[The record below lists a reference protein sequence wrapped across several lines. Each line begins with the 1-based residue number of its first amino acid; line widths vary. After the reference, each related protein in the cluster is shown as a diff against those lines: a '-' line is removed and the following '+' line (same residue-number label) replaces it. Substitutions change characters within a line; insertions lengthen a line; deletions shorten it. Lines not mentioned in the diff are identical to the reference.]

1 MITGYIV
8 GDRELI
14 ARMQG
19 VPAAMKAEVDKTVD
33 KLCFELEASVKT
45 QYLTGQVLRVRTDRL
60 RGSITRRAPETRT
73 RVVITDTAAIAYVG
87 TNVSYGAFWEHGFT
101 RKIGA
106 GARGGPRTLSGNA
119 LATYIARHPPGT
131 RQYAARPFLAPALA
145 SMKAKIVADLG
156 AALQRGMVAAMKS

>member
-1 MITGYIV
+1 M
-8 GDRELI
+8 
-14 ARMQG
+14 
-19 VPAAMKAEVDKTVD
+19 
-33 KLCFELEASVKT
+33 
-45 QYLTGQVLRVRTDRL
+45 
-60 RGSITRRAPETRT
+60 
-73 RVVITDTAAIAYVG
+73 ITDTAAIAYVG

>member
-19 VPAAMKAEVDKTVD
+19 VPAAMKAEVDKTVT
-33 KLCFELEASVKT
+33 KLGFELQARVQT
-45 QYLTGQVLRVRTDRL
+45 AYLTGQVLHVRTGRL
-60 RGSITRRAPETRT
+60 RSSISPGGDSRSRT
-73 RVVITDTAAIAYVG
+73 VITDTAATAYVG